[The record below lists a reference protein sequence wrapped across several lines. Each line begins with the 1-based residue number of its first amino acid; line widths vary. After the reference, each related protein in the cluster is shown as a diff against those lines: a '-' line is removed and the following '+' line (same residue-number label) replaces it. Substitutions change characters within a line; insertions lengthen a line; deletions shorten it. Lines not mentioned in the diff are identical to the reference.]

1 MSEVRDNNWLDK
13 IKDLLGDTPKDKDDL
28 ISLLDTAAKNNL
40 ITQDIFQMMLGVFSV
55 SEIPVREIMIP
66 RPHMITIN
74 VNEELNAV
82 VNKVIESG
90 HSRFPVIHDKPD
102 EILGIL
108 HAKDLLKNQIVSSD
122 DFDLHDYIRPAK
134 FIPES
139 KRLNILLNE
148 FKASRN
154 HIAIVID
161 EHSNISGLI
170 TLEDLIEEII
180 GEIDDEHDISSKELI
195 IQQANNKYI
204 IDALLPLDDFN
215 EKFNCKLIDEDIET
229 IGGFIVNKFEKVP
242 KKQETFEI
250 DGFLFTVLSA
260 DSKKINRVQL
270 TIKKEQKRIEATLSI
285 NIFCLICSI
294 ILPI

>member
-1 MSEVRDNNWLDK
+1 
-13 IKDLLGDTPKDKDDL
+13 
-28 ISLLDTAAKNNL
+28 
-40 ITQDIFQMMLGVFSV
+40 
-55 SEIPVREIMIP
+55 
-66 RPHMITIN
+66 MITID
-74 VNEELNAV
+74 VNEELNSV
-82 VNKVIESG
+82 ISKVIDSG
-90 HSRFPVIHDKPD
+90 HSRFPVINQKPD

-108 HAKDLLKNQIVSSD
+108 HAKDLLKNQIISSD

-161 EHSNISGLI
+161 EHSNISGLV

-195 IQQANNKYI
+195 IKQSNNKYI

-215 EKFNCKLIDEDIET
+215 KKFGCSLIDEDIET
-229 IGGFIVNKFEKVP
+229 IGGFLVNKFEKVP
-242 KKQETFEI
+242 KKQESLEI
-250 DGFLFTVLSA
+250 GAFLFTILSV
-260 DSKKINRVQL
+260 DSKKINRIQL
-270 TIKKEQKRIEATLSI
+270 IIKKENKIS
-285 NIFCLICSI
+285 
-294 ILPI
+294 

>member
-13 IKDLLGDTPKDKDDL
+13 IKDLLGDTPKDREDL
-28 ISLLDTAAKNNL
+28 IALLDTASKNNL
-40 ITQDIFQMMLGVFSV
+40 ITQEIFQMILGVLSV

-74 VNEELNAV
+74 VNEEYNAV
-82 VNKVIESG
+82 INKVIDSG

-108 HAKDLLKNQIVSSD
+108 HAKDLLKNQIITS

-161 EHSNISGLI
+161 EHSNISGLV

-195 IQQANNKYI
+195 IQQSNNKYI
-204 IDALLPLDDFN
+204 LDALLPLDDFN
-215 EKFNCKLIDEDIET
+215 SKFDSMLIDEDIET
-229 IGGFIVNKFEKVP
+229 IGGYIVNKFEKVP
-242 KKQETFEI
+242 KKQETFET
-250 DGFLFTVLSA
+250 DSFLFTVLSV
-260 DSKKINRVQL
+260 DSKKINRIQL
-270 TIKKEQKRIEATLSI
+270 TIKKEQKNS
-285 NIFCLICSI
+285 
-294 ILPI
+294 